1 MKKVRSSGDIIDGY
15 KGIMPLDMRD
25 IDPKYRNDTIKQ
37 HAHDISEY
45 MKYQKTLSPRLRY
58 ENTVMRAEKLYKID
72 DVAALDRRK
81 KREIEQEYKHKQKNE
96 SLVKYAKEK

>member
-25 IDPKYRNDTIKQ
+25 IDPKYRNDAIKQ
-37 HAHDISEY
+37 HTHDISEY

-72 DVAALDRRK
+72 DDAALDRRK
-81 KREIEQEYKHKQKNE
+81 KREIEQEYKHEQKGK
-96 SLVKYAKEK
+96 SYVKYAK